1 MRIVID
7 SVGDVPADLA
17 KELQITI
24 VPVNITF
31 GEEAYLSGVTM
42 DHAAFYRK
50 VETVTAAN
58 FPKTAQPTPYQFLEC
73 YKEILASGE
82 TEILTI
88 VVSQKLAG
96 TMQSVRLA
104 AEMLEGQGTFYR
116 FDSRSGSAAQ
126 GYLAIEA
133 ARMARDGEGIQ
144 AIMARLAVMRDTT
157 VSIFT
162 IDSLEYALK
171 GGRVSAVK
179 SIMAS
184 MLSIK
189 PVLQLADGEIVE
201 AGRVRTR
208 KKAIQHIVDEVQQ
221 RVGGAPVKAA
231 VIHAG
236 SPIDAQTLQA
246 LAAAQLNLTEIIQV
260 EMSIAVAINLGPGA
274 LGLVAVLA

>member
-1 MRIVID
+1 MRIVMD
-7 SVGDVPADLA
+7 SVGDVPTAIA
-17 KELQITI
+17 QELQIAI

-31 GEEAYLSGVTM
+31 GDEAFLAGVTM

-50 VETVTAAN
+50 VETVTAVN

-73 YKEILASGE
+73 YKEILATGE

-104 AEMLEGQGTFYR
+104 AEMLEGQGKFYA
-116 FDSRSGSAAQ
+116 FDSMGGSAAQ

-133 ARMARDGEGIQ
+133 ARMARAGVDFETI
-144 AIMARLAVMRDTT
+144 IARLTIMRDAT
-157 VSIFT
+157 VTIFT

-171 GGRVSAVK
+171 GGRVSAMK

-189 PVLQLADGEIVE
+189 PVLQLTDGEIIE

-221 RVGGAPVKAA
+221 RVGDTPVKTA
-231 VIHAG
+231 VIHAH
-236 SPIDAQTLQA
+236 SPADAQTLQA
-246 LAAAQLNLTEIIQV
+246 LAAAQLNLVETIEV

-274 LGLVAVLA
+274 LGLVAVPV

>member
-1 MRIVID
+1 MRIVMD
-7 SVGDVPADLA
+7 SVGDVPTAIA
-17 KELQITI
+17 QELQIAI

-31 GEEAYLSGVTM
+31 GDEAFLAGVTM

-50 VETVTAAN
+50 VETVTAVN

-73 YKEILASGE
+73 YKEILATGE

-104 AEMLEGQGTFYR
+104 AEMLEGQGKFYA
-116 FDSRSGSAAQ
+116 FDSMGGSAAQ

-133 ARMARDGEGIQ
+133 ARMARAGVDFETI
-144 AIMARLAVMRDTT
+144 IARLTIMRDAT
-157 VSIFT
+157 VTIFT

-171 GGRVSAVK
+171 GGRVSAMK

-189 PVLQLADGEIVE
+189 PVLQLTDGEIIE

-221 RVGGAPVKAA
+221 RVGDTPVKTA
-231 VIHAG
+231 VIHAH
-236 SPIDAQTLQA
+236 SPADAQTLQT
-246 LAAAQLNLTEIIQV
+246 LAAAQLNLVETIEV

-274 LGLVAVLA
+274 LGLVAVPV